1 MSRGMK
7 GVFARRELIRALVG
21 REMKSRYKG
30 SALGLLWS
38 LLTPLFM
45 AVIYAFFFRLLSGRA
60 ANTSSIIVGVF
71 AWQFTANSTQ
81 QGLYCISGNG
91 NLVKKV
97 AFPRVILP
105 MAVTVA
111 AGIDYL
117 ISLVVQFV
125 LVGVLLWRGGEML
138 GPHLA
143 ILPLVFLAHAWFNFG
158 LATLMG
164 ALNVYFRDTQH
175 LVGVGLSALF
185 FLSPGMYD
193 LGFVDA
199 LAGEMHPWVM
209 NVYLLNPLAGLFTAY
224 RWAFLPGTVW
234 PDTPFVWI
242 GLAWPLLFT
251 PLCGLL
257 FRRLQRNFADYV

>member
-1 MSRGMK
+1 ML
-7 GVFARRELIRALVG
+7 GVFARRELVRALVG
-21 REMKSRYKG
+21 REMKARYKG

-45 AVIYAFFFRLLSGRA
+45 AVIYAFFFRLISGRA

-71 AWQFTANSTQ
+71 AWQFTANAVH
-81 QGLYCISGNG
+81 QGLVCVSANG

-111 AGIDYL
+111 SGIDYL
-117 ISLVVQFV
+117 ISLLVQFG
-125 LVGVLLWRGGEML
+125 LVGFLLWRQGEFFGVNIL
-138 GPHLA
+138 
-143 ILPLVFLAHAWFNFG
+143 ILPLVFLWHAGFNFG
-158 LATLMG
+158 LAMLLG
-164 ALNVYFRDTQH
+164 SLNVYFRDTQH

-193 LGFVDA
+193 LGFMER

-209 NVYLLNPLAGLFTAY
+209 DIYMLNPLAGLFTAY

-234 PDTPFVWI
+234 PESPFIWI

-251 PLCGLL
+251 PLAGLL
-257 FRRLQRNFADYV
+257 FRRLQRNFADHV